1 MITQADLTCQE
12 FVALVTDYL
21 EGALSSTEV
30 ARLEDHLSDCPG
42 CRVYLEQMRQTIR
55 TLGVLPQ
62 ESIPADAKDEL
73 LRVFR
78 RWKREQRETYTGHT
92 RQ

>member
-21 EGALSSTEV
+21 EGALSPSEA
-30 ARLEDHLSDCPG
+30 ARLDEHLSDCPG

-62 ESIPADAKDEL
+62 ESIPADAKDAL
-73 LRVFR
+73 LTVFR
-78 RWKREQRETYTGHT
+78 RWKREQRET
-92 RQ
+92 